1 MGILLLTKVLFS
13 FMIGLVGSL
22 VLGIILVPILKS
34 LHVGQTISEYVSREH
49 RKKNGVPTFGGLIF
63 IIPTLIATLFLIL
76 TGRIEN
82 STSLQII
89 LIVFA
94 GYALIGFLDDL
105 LSFKR
110 KNNIGLTSI
119 QKLLLQIIVALAFFF
134 LYMKSDGNTSLHI
147 STLGI
152 NIQMGWLYSA
162 FLLFILVGASNAVN
176 LTDGLDGLAGS
187 LSAVAFLAFALI
199 SLVSGYAEIGIFIFI
214 LIGALVGFL
223 FFNMHPAKIIMGD
236 TGSLSLGALMG
247 AVAII
252 THKELTLFIFT
263 FVFVLETLSVIFQVI
278 WMFLFH
284 KKLFLMTP
292 IHHHFE
298 KLGWEEQDIVRM
310 FLAFGLLLS
319 MAGIFFAVWL

>member
-13 FMIGLVGSL
+13 IMIGLVGSL

-252 THKELTLFIFT
+252 THKELTLFIVA

>member
-252 THKELTLFIFT
+252 THKELTLFIVA

>member
-13 FMIGLVGSL
+13 IMIGLVGSL

-252 THKELTLFIFT
+252 THKELTLFIVA

-298 KLGWEEQDIVRM
+298 KLGWQEQDIVRM